1 MKTDICNS
9 SCNEISEERNNT
21 VSYILTITPISLVYP
36 LKKNMGN
43 KENHPKDKKMS
54 DIVWL
59 LHLSVMISSLALKGQ
74 ELYIITSGLVRRVPG
89 VEGPV
94 ASYTCTAPK
103 AALVKDVGLPR
114 DWPILLEILSD
125 GSILLRAYGQRPRC
139 PNHHGFVCDWVSCN
153 SDSDSDHRLP
163 GGVLYF
169 FSS

>member
-1 MKTDICNS
+1 
-9 SCNEISEERNNT
+9 
-21 VSYILTITPISLVYP
+21 
-36 LKKNMGN
+36 
-43 KENHPKDKKMS
+43 MS
-54 DIVWL
+54 DLVWL

-139 PNHHGFVCDWVSCN
+139 PNHHSFVCDRVSFNSDSN
-153 SDSDSDHRLP
+153 SDSDIWAIIYVSPFMVSLKIGIYPALD
-163 GGVLYF
+163 VIYF
-169 FSS
+169 WNFLETFLGYWYTSSK